1 MARSSAT
8 TVEQYLAELPEE
20 RRAVIAQVRDV
31 VRKNLPKGY
40 EETMNWGA
48 ITWEIPLSRYPK
60 TYNGQPLAFVS
71 LAAQKN
77 YYALYLM
84 CLYDGTDRAKQF
96 AEDFRKAGKKLDMGK
111 SCVRFKRL
119 EDLHLPAIATVIAGT
134 PPEKYIALYEKS
146 RAK

>member
-20 RRAVIAQVRDV
+20 RRAVLSQVRDV

-40 EETMNWGA
+40 EEAMNWGA
-48 ITWEIPLSRYPK
+48 ITWQIPLLRYPK

-84 CLYDGTDRAKQF
+84 CLYDGTDRVKRF
-96 AEDFRKAGKKLDMGK
+96 AEEFRTAGKKLDMGK
-111 SCVRFKRL
+111 SCVRFKAVD
-119 EDLHLPAIATVIAGT
+119 DLHLPAIAKVIAET
-134 PPEKYIALYEKS
+134 PPEKYIEFVEKS